1 MAGKHSP
8 GRVRP
13 AALRA
18 GGLTVEDSVI
28 DEKAQDLGRL
38 IGQTEEYK
46 ALKRASERLREDAD
60 CQRLLADME
69 KLAGTIEAAARNGKE
84 PTPEQAEQYDK
95 AVQSIQVNQ
104 VYQQMA
110 VAQANFEKLMA
121 KVNARIYDGIQKGA
135 ASPIITLG

>member
-1 MAGKHSP
+1 MAREHSP

-13 AALRA
+13 AAVRA

-69 KLAGTIEAAARNGKE
+69 KLAGTIETAARDGKE

-121 KVNARIYDGIQKGA
+121 KVNARIYEGIQKGA

>member
-1 MAGKHSP
+1 MAGEHSP

-13 AALRA
+13 AALCA
-18 GGLTVEDSVI
+18 GRLTVEDSVI

-84 PTPEQAEQYDK
+84 PSPEQADQYDK

>member
-1 MAGKHSP
+1 M
-8 GRVRP
+8 
-13 AALRA
+13 
-18 GGLTVEDSVI
+18 I

-46 ALKRASERLREDAD
+46 ALKRASERLKQDAE
-60 CQRLLADME
+60 CQTLLSTME
-69 KLAGTIEAAARNGKE
+69 KLAGDIEAVARQGKE
-84 PTPEQAEQYDK
+84 PSPEQTELYDK
-95 AVQSIQVNQ
+95 AVQSIQVSP

-121 KVNARIYDGIQKGA
+121 KVNARIYEGIQKGA

>member
-1 MAGKHSP
+1 M
-8 GRVRP
+8 
-13 AALRA
+13 
-18 GGLTVEDSVI
+18 I

-46 ALKRASERLREDAD
+46 ALKRASDRLREDAD

-69 KLAGTIEAAARNGKE
+69 KLAAEIEGAARTGKE
-84 PTPEQAEQYDK
+84 PTPEQTEQYDK
-95 AVQSIQVNQ
+95 AVQSIQVNP

-121 KVNARIYDGIQKGA
+121 KVNQQMGEGMEKGVT
-135 ASPIITLG
+135 SSIITLS